1 MAPCSTKS
9 ASQSSSSTLLRDIR
23 SIDVRQSFKSRSDER
38 TAGTI
43 SSQIGVTAYPI
54 RDTFCPGSV
63 ISG

>member
-9 ASQSSSSTLLRDIR
+9 ASQSGSSTLLRDIR
-23 SIDVRQSFKSRSDER
+23 SIDVRQSFRSRSDER
-38 TAGTI
+38 RPGTI
-43 SSQIGVTAYPI
+43 GSQIAVTAYPI